1 MRRMAMA
8 AVLAVVALGA
18 CKVKVNDAGEL
29 PKVDVEGG
37 KMPDIDVSTDSLKLP
52 KVDLPEVKAP
62 DIEMPKVDLPKVD
75 IDVNPDRDRDTT
87 RRN

>member
-1 MRRMAMA
+1 MRRMAMV

-18 CKVKVNDAGEL
+18 CKVKVNDEGEL

-62 DIEMPKVDLPKVD
+62 DIDLPKVDLPKVD
-75 IDVNPDRDRDTT
+75 VDVGGDRDTT

>member
-18 CKVKVNDAGEL
+18 CKVKVNDEGAL
-29 PKVDVEGG
+29 PKVDVEPGR
-37 KMPDIDVSTDSLKLP
+37 MPDVEVTADSLKLP

-75 IDVNPDRDRDTT
+75 VDVDPDRDRDTT